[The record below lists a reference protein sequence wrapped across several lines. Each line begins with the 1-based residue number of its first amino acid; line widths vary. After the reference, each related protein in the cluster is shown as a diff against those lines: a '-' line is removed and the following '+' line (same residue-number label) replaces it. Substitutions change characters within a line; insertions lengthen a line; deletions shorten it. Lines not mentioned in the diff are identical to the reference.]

1 MRHQGN
7 EIHSGPSPVLA
18 AIDTDAGL
26 PCWYDRGEVW
36 RSVAA
41 ACNAW
46 LAKRGIPMSSG
57 WRAMNPESKEQ
68 LKNLEALR
76 KARGEQ

>member
-1 MRHQGN
+1 MAT
-7 EIHSGPSPVLA
+7 L
-18 AIDTDAGL
+18 DMDAGL
-26 PCWYDRGEVW
+26 PSWYDRGEVW

-41 ACNAW
+41 ASNAW

-57 WRAMNPESKEQ
+57 WRSMNPESKEQ

-76 KARGEQ
+76 KARGEK

>member
-1 MRHQGN
+1 MRHNGT
-7 EIHSGPSPVLA
+7 EIHNGPRPLMA
-18 AIDTDAGL
+18 TLDLDAGL
-26 PCWYDRGEVW
+26 PSWYDRGEVW

-76 KARGEQ
+76 KARGKK

>member
-1 MRHQGN
+1 MRHSGT
-7 EIHSGPSPVLA
+7 EIHNGPAHRMPSL
-18 AIDTDAGL
+18 DMDAGL
-26 PCWYDRGEVW
+26 PSWYDRGEVW

-46 LAKRGIPMSSG
+46 LLKRGIPMSSG

>member
-1 MRHQGN
+1 MRHHGN
-7 EIHSGPSPVLA
+7 EIHSGPAPVMA
-18 AIDTDAGL
+18 VVDADAGL
-26 PCWYDRGEVW
+26 PSWYDRGEVW
-36 RSVAA
+36 RSVTA

-46 LAKRGIPMSSG
+46 LAKRGIPISSG

-68 LKNLEALR
+68 KLNMEALR

>member
-1 MRHQGN
+1 VRHHGT
-7 EIHSGPSPVLA
+7 EIHNGPRPLMA
-18 AIDTDAGL
+18 LLDLDAGL
-26 PCWYDRGEVW
+26 PSWYDRGEVW

-57 WRAMNPESKEQ
+57 WRSMNPESKEQ

>member
-7 EIHSGPSPVLA
+7 EINSGPSPVLA

-26 PCWYDRGEVW
+26 PSWYDRGEVW

-41 ACNAW
+41 ACNAS

-57 WRAMNPESKEQ
+57 WRAMNPESQEQ
-68 LKNLEALR
+68 QKNMEALR

>member
-1 MRHQGN
+1 MAT
-7 EIHSGPSPVLA
+7 L
-18 AIDTDAGL
+18 DLDAGL
-26 PCWYDRGEVW
+26 PSWYDRGEIW

-46 LAKRGIPMSSG
+46 LAKRGIPMSSA

-76 KARGEQ
+76 KARGEK

>member
-1 MRHQGN
+1 MAT
-7 EIHSGPSPVLA
+7 L
-18 AIDTDAGL
+18 DLDAGL
-26 PCWYDRGEVW
+26 PSWYDRGEVW

-57 WRAMNPESKEQ
+57 WRSMNPESKEQ

-76 KARGEQ
+76 KARGEK